1 LVMSGLWFIK
11 RALSS
16 SVILFVVLW
25 SFVAGVNV
33 LSAET
38 ALSEKPNV
46 PISIRSDKM
55 TLKNLENKII
65 FEGKVLIT
73 REDMTINADR
83 AEVLLSESKGE
94 SDSVLAGESDGREV
108 EQITTS
114 GNVLIVRG
122 SQKAKADKGVYKK
135 GKAIFILTGNPEVW
149 DNDFHVKGEVITF
162 YIDEERTLVSES
174 QAVIYNG
181 KAGLN
186 REKK

>member
-1 LVMSGLWFIK
+1 MAMLGLWFTK
-11 RALSS
+11 RDSFFF
-16 SVILFVVLW
+16 VILFVMFW
-25 SFVAGVNV
+25 FSVAGINT
-33 LSAET
+33 SFAET
-38 ALSEKPNV
+38 TLPEKPNV
-46 PISIRSDKM
+46 PISIRSEKM

-94 SDSVLAGESDGREV
+94 SDSVLEETNDGREV
-108 EQITTS
+108 EKITTL

-122 SQKAKADKGVYKK
+122 AQKAKADKGVYES
-135 GKAIFILTGNPEVW
+135 GKAVFVLTGNPEVW

-181 KAGLN
+181 KAGLS
-186 REKK
+186 RKEK

>member
-1 LVMSGLWFIK
+1 MVMLGLWSTK
-11 RALSS
+11 RDSFS
-16 SVILFVVLW
+16 FVVLVVIFW
-25 SFVAGVNV
+25 AAVAGINV
-33 LSAET
+33 SSAET
-38 ALSEKPNV
+38 ALPEKPNV
-46 PISIRSDKM
+46 PISIRSEKM

-83 AEVLLSESKGE
+83 AVVLLSESKGE
-94 SDSVLAGESDGREV
+94 PDSVLEETNDSREV
-108 EQITTS
+108 EKITTF

-122 SQKAKADKGVYKK
+122 NQKAKADKGVYER
-135 GKAIFILTGNPEVW
+135 GKALFILTGNPEVW

-181 KAGLN
+181 KAGLS
-186 REKK
+186 RKEK